1 MNYSLSF
8 KSTKKLETILQLKHI
23 LLRESEKDGTKTE
36 MKIMYSIFE
45 KITFG
50 AVALGVTLLIL
61 FMNSTKDIQLGS
73 ALSETD
79 PVVSQEVAT
88 VSAEAVEPKVE
99 STVDATEDNDGPELR
114 TLAGGATET
123 QDAFVKTIKLFAFVL
138 ALYALSVRRRGL
150 CFHPWLDSSIL
161 RVKLTEIRYK
171 VLNDRYM
178 R

>member
-1 MNYSLSF
+1 MALRSVGGLLARPDAGITYF
-8 KSTKKLETILQLKHI
+8 KKMETKRKFIHI

-79 PVVSQEVAT
+79 SVVSQEVAT
-88 VSAEAVEPKVE
+88 VSDEAVEPEVG
-99 STVDATEDNDGPELR
+99 STVDVVTEVVSEDQMY
-114 TLAGGATET
+114 TET
-123 QDAFVKTIKLFAFVL
+123 IVFDDWRDGDVVGWEHAGETRFLPRVGGF
-138 ALYALSVRRRGL
+138 R
-150 CFHPWLDSSIL
+150 IL
-161 RVKLTEIRYK
+161 
-171 VLNDRYM
+171 
-178 R
+178 